1 MLEEYVEKAYLLL
14 KVFPKITPALIMR
27 KFKVTLEAANKICA
41 QVWLRQHKEARA
53 AAAEIDCEWPAQM
66 DSVRSKNLAKFKGK
80 KKKD

>member
-1 MLEEYVEKAYLLL
+1 MMEEYIEKAYLLL

-41 QVWLRQHKEARA
+41 RVWLRQHKEARA

-66 DSVRSKNLAKFKGK
+66 DSVRSKNLAKFKRK